1 VLPAHPARPPAA
13 GDAEAERETGT
24 TRSFSATDLPL
35 TLRYGPAGGNWQ
47 RFVRDLTAGC
57 RSISGMNVADVPYA
71 VEARGLVKRFGK
83 TTALAGVDL
92 TARAGTVLGLLGPNG
107 AGKTTAVRIL
117 ATLLRPDA
125 GEAYVCGYNAQRDAH
140 QVRQLIGLT
149 GQYASVDEGLS
160 GTNNLIMIGR
170 LLGLGRPQAR
180 ARAAELLAR
189 FELADAAGR
198 RAKTYSGGLRRR
210 LDLAASLVGRP
221 RVLFLDEPTTGLDPH
236 SRNEVWAMIREMVAD
251 GTTVL
256 LTTQYLE
263 EADQL
268 AHDIAVI
275 NHGLV
280 IATGTPDE
288 LKAQAG
294 RQVLEVTPAHRGD
307 VDAVTALLEARLGA
321 APEVSAESGT
331 VSAAVEN
338 GRLLP
343 EIVRELDAA
352 SIELAEFALR
362 KASLDEVFLAL
373 TGQPAETPDPSA
385 TPELN
390 GSPR

>member
-1 VLPAHPARPPAA
+1 M
-13 GDAEAERETGT
+13 GGMEDATYAIET
-24 TRSFSATDLPL
+24 
-35 TLRYGPAGGNWQ
+35 
-47 RFVRDLTAGC
+47 
-57 RSISGMNVADVPYA
+57 
-71 VEARGLVKRFGK
+71 RGLVKRFGK

-92 TARAGTVLGLLGPNG
+92 TVRAGSVLGLLGPNG

-117 ATLLRPDA
+117 ATLLRPDGGSA
-125 GEAYVCGYNAQRDAH
+125 TVSGYDVVRDAH

-170 LLGLGRPQAR
+170 LLGLSRRDAR
-180 ARAAELLAR
+180 ARAAELLTR
-189 FELADAAGR
+189 FELTDAAGR
-198 RAKTYSGGLRRR
+198 AAKTYSGGMRRR

-221 RVLFLDEPTTGLDPH
+221 RVLYLDEPTTGLDPH
-236 SRNEVWAMIREMVAD
+236 SRNEVWGMVRRLVAD

-275 NHGLV
+275 DQGTV

-288 LKAQAG
+288 LKASAG
-294 RQVLEVTPAHRGD
+294 RQVLEVTPASRAD
-307 VDAVTALLEARLGA
+307 LSAVAELLERLLGT
-321 APEVSAESGT
+321 APTIGVEPGQVSAQVEGGR
-331 VSAAVEN
+331 ALPAVIRAFE
-338 GRLLP
+338 
-343 EIVRELDAA
+343 DA

-362 KASLDEVFLAL
+362 RASLDEVFLAL
-373 TGQPAETPDPSA
+373 TGHRAEEAAAEEAGQGEQPASA
-385 TPELN
+385 RELDR
-390 GSPR
+390 STR

>member
-1 VLPAHPARPPAA
+1 MEDVTYAI
-13 GDAEAERETGT
+13 ETH
-24 TRSFSATDLPL
+24 
-35 TLRYGPAGGNWQ
+35 
-47 RFVRDLTAGC
+47 
-57 RSISGMNVADVPYA
+57 
-71 VEARGLVKRFGK
+71 GLVKRFGK

-92 TARAGTVLGLLGPNG
+92 TARTGSVLGLLGPNG

-125 GEAYVCGYNAQRDAH
+125 GSATVSGCDVVRDAH

-170 LLGLGRPQAR
+170 LLGLSRPSAR
-180 ARAAELLAR
+180 ARAAELLGR
-189 FELADAAGR
+189 FELTDAAGR
-198 RAKTYSGGLRRR
+198 PAKTYSGGMRRR

-221 RVLFLDEPTTGLDPH
+221 RVLYLDEPTTGLDPH
-236 SRNEVWAMIREMVAD
+236 SRNEVWGMMRQLVAD

-275 NHGLV
+275 DHGKV
-280 IATGTPDE
+280 IARGTPDE
-288 LKAQAG
+288 LKASTG
-294 RQVLEVTPAHRGD
+294 RQVLEVTPASRAD
-307 VDAVTALLEARLGA
+307 LSAAAELLERLTGA
-321 APEVSAESGT
+321 TPTIGVESGQ
-331 VSAAVEN
+331 VSVQVER
-338 GRLLP
+338 GSALP
-343 EIVRELDAA
+343 PIIRAFDDR

-362 KASLDEVFLAL
+362 RASLDEVFLAL
-373 TGQPAETPDPSA
+373 TGHRAEEGTAEEETSEDAGKAGAAEAAAPAR
-385 TPELN
+385 ELDR
-390 GSPR
+390 SSR